1 MTLHFLFKD
10 TALGARAPAGHEAGA
25 LSGILRSALHRQGAA
40 VTEAR
45 GTQSQKG
52 ISASSAFVAPV
63 VALRPNNALQ
73 PTALAL
79 RARASLASL
88 GAAERG
94 RWASSI

>member
-1 MTLHFLFKD
+1 M
-10 TALGARAPAGHEAGA
+10 
-25 LSGILRSALHRQGAA
+25 
-40 VTEAR
+40 TEAR

-52 ISASSAFVAPV
+52 ISASGASPASV

-88 GAAERG
+88 GAAERE
-94 RWASSI
+94 RWATRETT